1 MKLRSYVAY
10 SASCENGTY
19 FSVNHN
25 NKIIS
30 IILKRKKID
39 IVVCESLLQ
48 ATFDHN
54 IQFLIHLAGYAS
66 AQKYAA
72 NKNTGCWSDI
82 GTLPGTA
89 GFSVCCIDLS
99 AKSLAIETYAFI
111 IFFK

>member
-1 MKLRSYVAY
+1 MAHLIFGQSKLQNYQY
-10 SASCENGTY
+10 Y
-19 FSVNHN
+19 F
-25 NKIIS
+25 K
-30 IILKRKKID
+30 KEKID
-39 IVVCESLLQ
+39 IVVCKSLLQ
-48 ATFDHN
+48 ATFDQN

-99 AKSLAIETYAFI
+99 T
-111 IFFK
+111 

>member
-1 MKLRSYVAY
+1 MLLTQYPIRMAHLIFGQSKLKDHQY
-10 SASCENGTY
+10 Y
-19 FSVNHN
+19 F
-25 NKIIS
+25 
-30 IILKRKKID
+30 KKKD
-39 IVVCESLLQ
+39 IVVRESLLQ

-99 AKSLAIETYAFI
+99 GH
-111 IFFK
+111 